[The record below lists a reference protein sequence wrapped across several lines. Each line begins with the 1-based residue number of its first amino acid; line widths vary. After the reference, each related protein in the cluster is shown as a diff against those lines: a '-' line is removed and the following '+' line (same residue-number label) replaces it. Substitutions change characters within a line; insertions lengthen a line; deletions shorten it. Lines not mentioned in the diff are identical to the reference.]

1 MGIVSQLR
9 TSYQVR
15 PDTKPATSKHK
26 EMLVVMTGLV
36 YIEQNALLSGAQL
49 DDAKRSVRALFM
61 RASGE
66 ETMLRK
72 LVEILRINKDLHHA
86 FSAIAKISA
95 RVGTSVGVIS
105 KKVNYLKQYV
115 SRLSITPEEGDAFFG
130 PFITFTQDFQNN
142 IISFNRHMEAYLA
155 CKEAEA
161 KRTHEHRI
169 AQEASV
175 RLKERLSGK
184 LGRSSKSKGVKD
196 TTDEIEANIK
206 QELLETF
213 DYAESH
219 TNLADA
225 QRASRLKANDITE
238 LLEGLRGMCQ
248 MAKNPEMR
256 EAERVVSLNARPY
269 QDIFKLFVVALRKY
283 PRLGKI
289 QDFVLD
295 YFKLY
300 QRAFGM
306 FSLDFTNFNKAAETL
321 AANPEEYF
329 DAKRDD
335 EDIRIKM
342 EKLRKIE
349 GMIPFLESAGSCLH
363 EDATESY
370 PNFSKRLSGII
381 GLVSSEWDHI
391 GEELLLAKVA
401 AEADLSTRL
410 S

>member
-115 SRLSITPEEGDAFFG
+115 SRLNITPDEGDAFFG
-130 PFITFTQDFQNN
+130 PFVTFTQNFQNS
-142 IISFNRHMEAYLA
+142 IIAFNRHMEAYLT
-155 CKEAEA
+155 CKEIEA

-184 LGRSSKSKGVKD
+184 LGTSESKGVKD
-196 TTDEIEANIK
+196 TTDELEANIK

-213 DYAESH
+213 DYAEARS
-219 TNLADA
+219 NLADA
-225 QRASRLKANDITE
+225 QRASRLKGNDITE
-238 LLEGLRGMCQ
+238 LLEGLRCMCQ

-256 EAERVVSLNARPY
+256 EPDRVVSLNAKPY
-269 QDIFKLFVVALRKY
+269 QDIFKLFVVALKKY

-329 DAKRDD
+329 DAKQED

-363 EDATESY
+363 EDASESY

-381 GLVSSEWDHI
+381 GLVSSEWEHI